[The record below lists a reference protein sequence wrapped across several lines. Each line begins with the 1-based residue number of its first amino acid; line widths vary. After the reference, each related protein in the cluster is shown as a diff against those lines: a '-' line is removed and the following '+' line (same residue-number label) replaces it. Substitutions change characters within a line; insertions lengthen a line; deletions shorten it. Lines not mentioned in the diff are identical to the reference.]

1 MEIQKPSRRRRHHPE
16 EFKQA
21 VIEACCEPGASVAG
35 IAMAN
40 GVNANQVRRWLR
52 ERGIE
57 VPKRR
62 MLMPAAQPDGKRPG
76 VVLLDCVSLWVAN
89 LMAADMTERDILDRV
104 EALAASIE
112 AYPLPLA
119 LVSVEAGL
127 GMVAMSSLG
136 RRFQDTLGL
145 ANQALARVCG
155 TVLFVSCG
163 LPLVLKGQLPEE
175 IC

>member
-40 GVNANQVRRWLR
+40 GVNANQVRRWMR

-62 MLMPAAQPDGKRPG
+62 LLMPAVEPVPAMAPEFVQVPIAPG
-76 VVLLDCVSLWVAN
+76 ESAS
-89 LMAADMTERDILDRV
+89 RDIRIEIRRGNAAIKV
-104 EALAASIE
+104 EWPVQASGDCAAW
-112 AYPLPLA
+112 LRDWL
-119 LVSVEAGL
+119 
-127 GMVAMSSLG
+127 
-136 RRFQDTLGL
+136 R
-145 ANQALARVCG
+145 
-155 TVLFVSCG
+155 
-163 LPLVLKGQLPEE
+163 
-175 IC
+175 